1 VADDGIGIAPA
12 ALKPAALKNVTA
24 AFSQVRGGLDRR
36 HEGSGLGLYLANR
49 LKLLLGGGMEIESAP
64 GQGTVERLV
73 VPGALEFRTGG
84 IAAPPAIG

>member
-1 VADDGIGIAPA
+1 VADDGIGIA
-12 ALKPAALKNVTA
+12 PAALKNVTA

-49 LKLLLGGGMEIESAP
+49 LMLLLGGGMEIESAP
-64 GQGTVERLV
+64 GQGTVVRLV